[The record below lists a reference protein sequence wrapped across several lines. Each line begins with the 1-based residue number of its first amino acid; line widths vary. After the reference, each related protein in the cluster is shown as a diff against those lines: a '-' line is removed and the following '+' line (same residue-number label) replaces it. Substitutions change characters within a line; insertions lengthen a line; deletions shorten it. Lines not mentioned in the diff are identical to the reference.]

1 MKKRRALPHVIVLL
15 ALCFLASPV
24 LAEEVL
30 HCIDTENTGFHWEGG
45 HASKTNFE
53 LSRFFVKIGPA
64 EGAIRLLSENTA
76 LLRKHR
82 KGSCNTSRLSTGA
95 KKSRV
100 WVALYATT
108 RQPTGC
114 RGYLEAMATTSERI
128 YWEDP
133 LAPSIQRLFPSIQI
147 FLLHMASA
155 PSFEHSNLANNLSA
169 SSCDSRRPYSQRH
182 RGAPPGPREGWHGK
196 SGVPWHLQRQLNKA
210 NPVPLQPLM
219 QVSVVLRTL
228 RAAANV
234 TNPVGSLHIDCA
246 SQTA

>member
-1 MKKRRALPHVIVLL
+1 Q
-15 ALCFLASPV
+15 
-24 LAEEVL
+24 
-30 HCIDTENTGFHWEGG
+30 
-45 HASKTNFE
+45 KT
-53 LSRFFVKIGPA
+53 
-64 EGAIRLLSENTA
+64 TA

-133 LAPSIQRLFPSIQI
+133 AAPSSQRLFPSIQI

-155 PSFEHSNLANNLSA
+155 PSFEDSNLATTLFPP
-169 SSCDSRRPYSQRH
+169 SCDSR
-182 RGAPPGPREGWHGK
+182 PPTIPFATIQLVPFGK
-196 SGVPWHLQRQLNKA
+196 LVF
-210 NPVPLQPLM
+210 
-219 QVSVVLRTL
+219 
-228 RAAANV
+228 
-234 TNPVGSLHIDCA
+234 I
-246 SQTA
+246 

>member
-1 MKKRRALPHVIVLL
+1 MKKRLPHVIVLL

-30 HCIDTENTGFHWEGG
+30 HCVDTENAGFHWEGD
-45 HASKTNFE
+45 HASKTNFV

-82 KGSCNTSRLSTGA
+82 KGSCNTSRLSTGT

-100 WVALYATT
+100 WVALYVTT

-133 LAPSIQRLFPSIQI
+133 PAPSIQRLFPSIQI

-155 PSFEHSNLANNLSA
+155 PSFEHSNLANNRFRFL
-169 SSCDSRRPYSQRH
+169 
-182 RGAPPGPREGWHGK
+182 
-196 SGVPWHLQRQLNKA
+196 
-210 NPVPLQPLM
+210 
-219 QVSVVLRTL
+219 LR
-228 RAAANV
+228 
-234 TNPVGSLHIDCA
+234 
-246 SQTA
+246 

>member
-45 HASKTNFE
+45 HVSKTNFV

-64 EGAIRLLSENTA
+64 EGAIRLLSENDRLITQA
-76 LLRKHR
+76 SE
-82 KGSCNTSRLSTGA
+82 SCNTSRLTTGA
-95 KKSRV
+95 KKSQV

-133 LAPSIQRLFPSIQI
+133 AAPSIQRLFPSIQI

-155 PSFEHSNLANNLSA
+155 PSFEHSNLANNFFA
-169 SSCDSRRPYSQRH
+169 SSCDSRRPRDG
-182 RGAPPGPREGWHGK
+182 R
-196 SGVPWHLQRQLNKA
+196 LKA
-210 NPVPLQPLM
+210 VN
-219 QVSVVLRTL
+219 LRL
-228 RAAANV
+228 
-234 TNPVGSLHIDCA
+234 L
-246 SQTA
+246 